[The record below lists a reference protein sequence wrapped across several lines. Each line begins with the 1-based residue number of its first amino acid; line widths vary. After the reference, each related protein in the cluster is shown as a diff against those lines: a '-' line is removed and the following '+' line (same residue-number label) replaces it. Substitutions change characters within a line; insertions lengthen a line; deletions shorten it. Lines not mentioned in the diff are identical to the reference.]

1 MIARNRLAAAHAEAL
16 AAFGE
21 LVSWHVETFSRGSPA
36 PKPPREDRDKAGKEA
51 LFLEVS
57 RTSRPFAPPPSP
69 IGPAA
74 EARAPPGLTSSD
86 FEPVFLRTDV
96 ELA

>member
-16 AAFGE
+16 AEFGE
-21 LVSWHVETFSRGSPA
+21 LVSWYVESFSRGSPA
-36 PKPPREDRDKAGKEA
+36 PKPLRVDRDTAGKEA

-69 IGPAA
+69 IAPAVEARGPAGIDL
-74 EARAPPGLTSSD
+74 ERFRAGFP
-86 FEPVFLRTDV
+86 
-96 ELA
+96 